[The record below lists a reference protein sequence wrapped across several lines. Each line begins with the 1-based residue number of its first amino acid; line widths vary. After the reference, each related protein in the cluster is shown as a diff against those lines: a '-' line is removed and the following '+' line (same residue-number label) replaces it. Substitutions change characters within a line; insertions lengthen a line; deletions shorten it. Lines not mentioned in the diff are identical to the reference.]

1 MFDLMLNIGS
11 LIFGRKFDTDSFN
24 SFMSIKFKGK
34 YRVDSNRASWWD
46 YSIDASY
53 FVTTCTNN
61 RVHWLGEIYKTNLK
75 VDHRLSEIGKIV
87 EEEWIKTPSVRKDM
101 GIRLGEFL
109 VMPNHFHGI
118 LIIRN
123 KRAKDAMHR
132 VSTLEKNKFGPQSK
146 NLASIIRG
154 FKSAVTMRARRI
166 EPEFKW
172 QPNYHDHI
180 IHNENEYD
188 RIEEYISLNPENW
201 NEDRLNKKI

>member
-1 MFDLMLNIGS
+1 
-11 LIFGRKFDTDSFN
+11 
-24 SFMSIKFKGK
+24 MSIKFKGK